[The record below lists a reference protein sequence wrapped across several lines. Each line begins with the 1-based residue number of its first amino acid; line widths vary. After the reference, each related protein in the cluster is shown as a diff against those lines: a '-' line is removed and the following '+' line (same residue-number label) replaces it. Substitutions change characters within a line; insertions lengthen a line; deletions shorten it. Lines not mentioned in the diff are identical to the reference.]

1 MANKGGEP
9 AETAAQISQS
19 VNGNQSP
26 NIIAGGNVSVTYVNE
41 EKLSQRK
48 AIEEEKQDASQQE
61 SGGQVQSGE
70 SAAEASEQGGIKETE
85 EAPLTE
91 GEFWCLGIFLFI
103 GGCFGF
109 QCADGFFQSVF
120 FILIGGAG
128 GGATFFLYDEF
139 FEDLLYR
146 KL

>member
-1 MANKGGEP
+1 MASFKKKWWKYRAACSRGEKPKCKYQGGCGYP
-9 AETAAQISQS
+9 LWRIRRRACRNGAQISQS

-85 EAPLTE
+85 EAP
-91 GEFWCLGIFLFI
+91 
-103 GGCFGF
+103 
-109 QCADGFFQSVF
+109 
-120 FILIGGAG
+120 
-128 GGATFFLYDEF
+128 
-139 FEDLLYR
+139 
-146 KL
+146 